1 MNIQYVMNL
10 WLEEVPDNTIIFT
23 ILILTDCLILSI
35 TDSILTGVQAIGRVK
50 IYQLTVGIL
59 ALLNLPVSIL
69 MLKLIRNPII
79 PFCVSIGISILM
91 TIGRILNIKRIYDF
105 SITMYVRKVFVP
117 IFVVTAAGIIGDKLL
132 FAGASS
138 FGRLVVNVAGSLCIT
153 VPAIYL
159 IGMDKREKEVIKEY
173 FRFRKNKENV

>member
-1 MNIQYVMNL
+1 
-10 WLEEVPDNTIIFT
+10 
-23 ILILTDCLILSI
+23 
-35 TDSILTGVQAIGRVK
+35 
-50 IYQLTVGIL
+50 
-59 ALLNLPVSIL
+59 
-69 MLKLIRNPII
+69 
-79 PFCVSIGISILM
+79 
-91 TIGRILNIKRIYDF
+91 
-105 SITMYVRKVFVP
+105 MYVRKVFVP